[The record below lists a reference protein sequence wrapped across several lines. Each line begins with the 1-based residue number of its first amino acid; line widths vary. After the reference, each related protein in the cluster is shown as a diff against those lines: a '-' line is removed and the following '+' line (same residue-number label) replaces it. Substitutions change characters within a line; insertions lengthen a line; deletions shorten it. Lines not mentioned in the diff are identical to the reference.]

1 MNNSDNKVDKMPAPP
16 EERLS
21 LISSMMWDYDI
32 PPEHCLE
39 VLEGK
44 RATAGHYTEET
55 LFRKLLESYRWFT
68 VLKILPPDRI
78 LELLTDE
85 LINSLRFKSLSSN
98 YAFIRK
104 ELSRAL
110 HSSG

>member
-1 MNNSDNKVDKMPAPP
+1 MLAPA

-21 LISSMMWDYDI
+21 LMRSLMWDYNIAPGD
-32 PPEHCLE
+32 CLE

-44 RATAGHYTEET
+44 RLKAGHYTEDT

-68 VLKILPPDRI
+68 IIKIIPPERI
-78 LELLTDE
+78 LELLTDNV
-85 LINSLRFKSLSSN
+85 IGSLRFKSLSES

-104 ELSRAL
+104 ELRRTLQAA
-110 HSSG
+110 G

>member
-1 MNNSDNKVDKMPAPP
+1 MLAPL

-21 LISSMMWDYDI
+21 LMRSLMWDYNI

-44 RATAGHYTEET
+44 REKAGHYTEAT

-68 VLKILPPDRI
+68 ILKIIPPERI
-78 LELLTDE
+78 LDLLTDNV
-85 LINSLRFKSLSSN
+85 IGSLRFKSISDR
-98 YAFIRK
+98 YVFIRK
-104 ELSRAL
+104 ELQRAL
-110 HSSG
+110 QITG